1 MLTDIKNLRKCP
13 LVDGYRCITQKV
25 DAAKICVQ
33 QILTIALT
41 NYAKISFKR
50 LYKNLSY
57 LFFFMNF
64 FRHFPNRPYPNV
76 KIILAYFYII
86 KTI

>member
-1 MLTDIKNLRKCP
+1 M
-13 LVDGYRCITQKV
+13 
-25 DAAKICVQ
+25 DAPKICVQ
-33 QILTIALT
+33 QILTFALQ

-50 LYKNLSY
+50 LYKSLYNLSY
-57 LFFFMNF
+57 LFFFTNF
-64 FRHFPNRPYPNV
+64 SQNFSNRPYPTV